1 MCPGWITG
9 AGLLWLCSCR
19 EVAKVG
25 CQAGAKPTATAMLAA
40 LVFSI
45 SGPWTKS
52 TYAASAAYAKGCW
65 GRGMTSQHLLL
76 SQPAWPLC
84 SSYGEVH
91 LWALTCGAETFAG
104 NGLPSS
110 PVCPSTTPVCPLL
123 AAVEGGLDT
132 LRQEPGLPLDASNR
146 LCVCMCVCVHVQ
158 MRVCSFHAPN
168 SP

>member
-19 EVAKVG
+19 EVVKVG
-25 CQAGAKPTATAMLAA
+25 CQAGAKPTATVMLAA

-65 GRGMTSQHLLL
+65 GRGMPSQNLLL

-91 LWALTCGAETFAG
+91 LWALTCGVDFCRQWSTKQPHMPLNYAC
-104 NGLPSS
+104 LPSPCS
-110 PVCPSTTPVCPLL
+110 C
-123 AAVEGGLDT
+123 GGRAGHT
-132 LRQEPGLPLDASNR
+132 QAGARASLRCQ
-146 LCVCMCVCVHVQ
+146 Q
-158 MRVCSFHAPN
+158 
-168 SP
+168 